1 MKNTTDFA
9 NHLEHFFT
17 DFLIGCRNLS
27 KNTISSYS
35 DTFRLLVIFFND
47 QLSISPEKLR
57 LKNINNKSVRDY
69 LDWLQKERK
78 SSNAT
83 RNQRLAAIH
92 SFFRYLQMQDPKQLL
107 SCQQVMQIPFKKNV
121 QRLLN
126 HLTVSQVSSLLRQP
140 DMSKKGERRDAVIL
154 SVLYDTGARV
164 QELCDLKVQN
174 IRLESPA
181 SISLTGKGHKTRI
194 VPIVGNTVK
203 LLANYLEENKLTAT
217 HRLDHPLFYNQ
228 RRQALSRGGITHIL
242 KKYADLV
249 EDNNM
254 PVKVTPHVL
263 RHSKA
268 MHLLQAGYTM
278 VVIRDWL
285 GHVSIQTTE
294 IYATLDIEAKRKLLE
309 RTFPDNIPDYDLPDW
324 NKDGNLID
332 FLKKF

>member
-9 NHLEHFFT
+9 NHLSHFFT

-35 DTFRLLVIFFND
+35 DTFRLLVIYFND
-47 QLSISPEKLR
+47 QQSIPPEKLT
-57 LKNINNKSVRDY
+57 LKNINDKSVCNY
-69 LDWLQKERK
+69 LDWLQKERRC
-78 SSNAT
+78 SNTT

-92 SFFRYLQMQDPKQLL
+92 SFFRYLQMQDSKQLL
-107 SCQQVMQIPFKKNV
+107 SCQKVMQIPFKKSV
-121 QRLLN
+121 QPILN
-126 HLTVSQVSSLLRQP
+126 HLTISQVSSLLRQP
-140 DMSKKGERRDAVIL
+140 DINKKGERRDIALL

-164 QELCDLKVQN
+164 QELCDLKVRN
-174 IRLESPA
+174 VRLEPPST
-181 SISLTGKGHKTRI
+181 ITLTGKGCKTRLI
-194 VPIVGNTVK
+194 PIVGNTVK
-203 LLANYLEENKLTAT
+203 LLTNYIEENKLTGT
-217 HRLDHPLFYNQ
+217 HKLDHPLFYNQ

-242 KKYADLV
+242 RKYAHMVKDK
-249 EDNNM
+249 NM
-254 PVKVTPHVL
+254 PEKITPHIL